1 MRSVLG
7 FSRKPAPATAA
18 PERPTRA
25 VVLPPEVVELRD
37 ELSALLLDLDEGHA
51 VTWRHLVVVHD
62 ELGAR
67 GWPGV
72 EALPARVLRK
82 ARIQAEMLA
91 SREPSQLLADFV
103 ERLQLV
109 EIAAAVRDGEEPMA
123 AEPARQPE
131 EELAAMSQFVEVSDT
146 SFEEYELMERSW
158 VGTVPS
164 GLGKPGRENW
174 PATPGSDQRTEAR
187 PVVPPLPTA
196 QVIEGTP
203 APLEFE
209 PLEVPALV
217 EKPEPPVL
225 VERLEMP
232 VLVEKLETPE
242 TIEFEPPLLVETFE
256 PPRRDVRPQPSEHW
270 VDFDRD

>member
-109 EIAAAVRDGEEPMA
+109 E
-123 AEPARQPE
+123 
-131 EELAAMSQFVEVSDT
+131 
-146 SFEEYELMERSW
+146 
-158 VGTVPS
+158 
-164 GLGKPGRENW
+164 
-174 PATPGSDQRTEAR
+174 
-187 PVVPPLPTA
+187 
-196 QVIEGTP
+196 
-203 APLEFE
+203 
-209 PLEVPALV
+209 
-217 EKPEPPVL
+217 
-225 VERLEMP
+225 RLEMP

-242 TIEFEPPLLVETFE
+242 TIEFDPPLLVETFE
-256 PPRRDVRPQPSEHW
+256 PPQRDVRPQPSEHW